1 MDEKPLND
9 RRPTMITP
17 DAAPMPT
24 YAVYQTVHAGR
35 AAFDSSDPVPAPA
48 AQPALLVRVVHLRE
62 AVNLSAD
69 PAPTAAAVDTDPDI
83 DTDTSPAPAR
93 TGTSN
98 WNWKSTAPWQWL
110 SELIAVGAFLVATF
124 TLLAPGWRHDGDGH
138 P

>member
-1 MDEKPLND
+1 MDEKTVTHERP
-9 RRPTMITP
+9 PTMITP

-48 AQPALLVRVVHLRE
+48 TQPALLVRVVHLRE

-69 PAPTAAAVDTDPDI
+69 PAPAAAAPATDADAG
-83 DTDTSPAPAR
+83 SAPAR
-93 TGTSN
+93 TGTGT

-110 SELIAVGAFLVATF
+110 SELIAVGAFLVATC
-124 TLLAPGWRHDGDGH
+124 TLLAPGWRRDGND
-138 P
+138 PL

>member
-1 MDEKPLND
+1 M
-9 RRPTMITP
+9 MMTP

-69 PAPTAAAVDTDPDI
+69 PTPAVAAANADDADAT
-83 DTDTSPAPAR
+83 PAR
-93 TGTSN
+93 AGT

-110 SELIAVGAFLVATF
+110 SELIAVGAFLVATC
-124 TLLAPGWRHDGDGH
+124 TLLAPGWRHDGDASR
-138 P
+138 